1 MSQAIYRVAL
11 PDGSQSL
18 AIGGAADGPAEL
30 LNGVRLDDLLAGP
43 ASRFWPA
50 VNDAPT
56 SALPA
61 SARVVAPV
69 ESQQVWAAGVTYAP
83 SRDARQ
89 AESGHAAVYA
99 AVYGAARPEL
109 FYKASGGQVRGPG
122 DTIMVRSDS
131 TWDVPEPEVALVL
144 TSSFEVAAVTIGND
158 VSSRSIEGANPLY
171 LPQAKAY
178 DGSCAAGPCLVPV
191 PAGGDLDIELV
202 IERGGREV
210 FRGSAPAAAMLRTFE
225 ELAGWLGRARTLPA
239 GAFLLTGTPI
249 IPPPPFTLRA
259 GDLVSIT
266 IAGIGTLA
274 NPVDV
279 LQCGMPPADEERRF
293 LDAGLQPS

>member
-1 MSQAIYRVAL
+1 MSQAVYRVAL
-11 PDGSQSL
+11 PDGSRAL
-18 AIGGAADGPAEL
+18 AVGSPGAGPAEL
-30 LNGVRLDDLLAGP
+30 VDGVGLDELLAGP
-43 ASRFWPA
+43 AARFWA
-50 VNDAPT
+50 TLSDAPR

-61 SARVVAPV
+61 GARVAAPV

-83 SRDARQ
+83 SRDARE
-89 AESGHAAVYA
+89 AESAHAAVYA
-99 AVYGAARPEL
+99 AVYGASRPEL

-122 DTIMVRSDS
+122 DTILVRSDS

-144 TSSFEVAAVTIGND
+144 TAAFEVAAVTIGND

-178 DGSCAAGPCLVPV
+178 DGSCAVGPCLVPV
-191 PAGGDLDIELV
+191 PAGAGLGIELV
-202 IERGGREV
+202 IDRGGRQV
-210 FRGSAPAAAMLRTFE
+210 FRGSASAAAMLRTFG

-249 IPPPPFTLRA
+249 IPPPQFTLRA

-274 NPVDV
+274 NPVEV
-279 LQCGMPPADEERRF
+279 LQCGTPPADEERER
-293 LDAGLQPS
+293 

>member
-1 MSQAIYRVAL
+1 MSQAVYRVAL
-11 PDGSQSL
+11 PDGSRAL
-18 AIGGAADGPAEL
+18 AIGSPGGGPAEL
-30 LNGVRLDDLLAGP
+30 VNGVRLDDLLAGP
-43 ASRFWPA
+43 ASRFWPTLS
-50 VNDAPT
+50 DAPR

-83 SRDARQ
+83 SRDART
-89 AESGHAAVYA
+89 AESAHS
-99 AVYGAARPEL
+99 AVYGAVYGASRPEL
-109 FYKASGGQVRGPG
+109 FYKASGSQVGGPG

-144 TSSFEVAAVTIGND
+144 TSAFEVAALTIGND

-171 LPQAKAY
+171 LPQAKVY
-178 DGSCAAGPCLVPV
+178 DGSCALGPGLVPV
-191 PAGGDLDIELV
+191 PASGDLDIELI
-202 IERGGREV
+202 IERAGRVV
-210 FRGSAPAAAMLRTFE
+210 FSGSASASAMLRTFE
-225 ELAGWLGRARTLPA
+225 ELAAWLGRARTLPA

-249 IPPPPFTLRA
+249 IPPPEFTLRG

-279 LQCGMPPADEERRF
+279 LQCGMPPADEAPRGT
-293 LDAGLQPS
+293 AP